1 MKVTVENKKGLNKD
15 VKVFVDKKTMN
26 VYMDE
31 KYEEIKGTV
40 NLKGFR
46 PGKVPREILKRQF
59 GKAVFS
65 EVLDKVLKET
75 STKALQENK
84 IKPAGQ
90 PKLDLK
96 TYGEDKD
103 LEYILSVT
111 ELPKVELKSIENIKF
126 DEYTVK
132 IDQKE
137 TDKRINDIA
146 KNQPNFK
153 EAPETTKAKKGDLVV
168 FDYNATVDEK
178 TFKGGEGKN
187 TQLTLGKDLFLKG
200 FDEQL
205 IGVKKGDEKIVDA
218 TLPENFPEKEFIN
231 KKAKFKCTIS
241 AVKIPED
248 VKIDDQFA
256 KNLGAKDLNDLKSLI
271 TKQINDEYK
280 NSLDRLTK
288 NQILKEIEKFK
299 VSEIPENLL
308 EDEIKILSQGM
319 SEDDAKKS
327 RKNFEEVAK
336 KRIKVGLVL
345 NEFGEQNQIKVT
357 EQELQAE
364 VQKQIRMMPGQEK
377 MVMEFYKKNPN
388 ALASLR
394 GTVYEEKI
402 LNMIKEKA
410 KPNKKEISKDEAE
423 KILKESQKQQL
434 EQERRQAEINTLQQH
449 NDLLAE
455 LDQAED
461 VNRATFAFLNRDDDN
476 SVRAFNEA
484 QTEISDRDIRRI
496 DAQGLYASEQLRLR
510 SVGALRAGRA
520 AERAANLNAMATI
533 FSASYKATQTG

>member
-15 VKVFVDKKTMN
+15 LKIFIDKKTMN
-26 VYMDE
+26 SYVDQ

-59 GKAVFS
+59 GQAVFS

-75 STKALQENK
+75 STKALEENK

-111 ELPKVELKSIENIKF
+111 ELPKVEVKSIENLKF

-132 IDQKE
+132 IDEKE
-137 TDKRINDIA
+137 TDNRIKEIA
-146 KNQPNFK
+146 KNQPSFK
-153 EAPETTKAKKGDLVV
+153 DVKDTKAKKGDLVT
-168 FDYNATVDEK
+168 FDYTATVDEK
-178 TFKGGEGKN
+178 SFKGSEGKN

-200 FDEQL
+200 FDDQL
-205 IGVKKGDEKIVDA
+205 IGVKIGDQKIVEA
-218 TLPENFPEKEFIN
+218 TLPENFPEKDLIN
-231 KKAKFKCTIS
+231 KKAKFNCKILS
-241 AVKIPED
+241 IKIPEET
-248 VKIDDQFA
+248 KIDDDFA
-256 KNLGAKDLNDLKSLI
+256 KNLGAKDLKDLKLLI

-280 NSLDRLTK
+280 NSLDRLSK
-288 NQILKEIEKFK
+288 NQILKEIENFK
-299 VSEIPENLL
+299 VSEIPENLM
-308 EDEIKILSQGM
+308 EEEIKILSQGM

-336 KRIKVGLVL
+336 KRIKVGLIL

-377 MVMEFYKKNPN
+377 MVMDFYQKNPS
-388 ALASLR
+388 AVASLR
-394 GTVYEEKI
+394 GTVYEDKI
-402 LNMIKEKA
+402 INLIKEKA
-410 KPNKKEISKDEAE
+410 KSNKKEINKDEAE
-423 KILKESQKQQL
+423 KILKQSQKQQL
-434 EQERRQAEINTLQQH
+434 DQELQDQRKPKKKAESKKPIAIKSKPKPTK
-449 NDLLAE
+449 
-455 LDQAED
+455 
-461 VNRATFAFLNRDDDN
+461 TK
-476 SVRAFNEA
+476 S
-484 QTEISDRDIRRI
+484 
-496 DAQGLYASEQLRLR
+496 
-510 SVGALRAGRA
+510 
-520 AERAANLNAMATI
+520 TI
-533 FSASYKATQTG
+533 KKTKKVSKK

>member
-1 MKVTVENKKGLNKD
+1 MKVTIENKKGLNKD
-15 VKVFVDKKTMN
+15 LKIFIDKKTIN
-26 VYMDE
+26 SYMDE

-46 PGKVPREILKRQF
+46 PGKVPKEILKRQF

-65 EVLDKVLKET
+65 EVLDKVLKDT
-75 STKALQENK
+75 STKALEENK

-103 LEYILSVT
+103 LEYVLSVT
-111 ELPKVELKSIENIKF
+111 ELPKVEVKSIENIKF
-126 DEYTVK
+126 DQYTVK
-132 IDQKE
+132 IDEKE

-153 EAPETTKAKKGDLVV
+153 EDTEAKANNDDLVV
-168 FDYNATVDEK
+168 FDYTATVDEK

-200 FDEQL
+200 FDKQL
-205 IGVKKGDEKIVDA
+205 IGVKKGDEKIVEA
-218 TLPENFPEKEFIN
+218 ILPENFPEKELVN
-231 KKAKFKCTIS
+231 KKAKFNCKVT
-241 AVKIPED
+241 AVKKPEE
-248 VKIDDQFA
+248 VKIDDDFA
-256 KNLGAKDLNDLKSLI
+256 KNLGAKDLKDLKSLI

-280 NSLDRLTK
+280 NSLDRLAK

-299 VSEIPENLL
+299 INEIPENLV
-308 EDEIKILSQGM
+308 EEEVKILSQGM
-319 SEDDAKKS
+319 SEEDAKKS

-345 NEFGEQNQIKVT
+345 NEFGEQNKIKVS
-357 EQELQAE
+357 EQELQTE

-377 MVMEFYKKNPN
+377 MVMDFYQKNPS

-402 LNMIKEKA
+402 INLIKDKA
-410 KPNKKEISKDEAE
+410 KSNKKEITKDEAE
-423 KILKESQKQQL
+423 KILKQSQN
-434 EQERRQAEINTLQQH
+434 QE
-449 NDLLAE
+449 
-455 LDQAED
+455 
-461 VNRATFAFLNRDDDN
+461 FDDKN
-476 SVRAFNEA
+476 KIENKEGKKSSKKVEA
-484 QTEISDRDIRRI
+484 KKSTDK
-496 DAQGLYASEQLRLR
+496 
-510 SVGALRAGRA
+510 
-520 AERAANLNAMATI
+520 
-533 FSASYKATQTG
+533 KAKSKSPIKKTKKVSKK